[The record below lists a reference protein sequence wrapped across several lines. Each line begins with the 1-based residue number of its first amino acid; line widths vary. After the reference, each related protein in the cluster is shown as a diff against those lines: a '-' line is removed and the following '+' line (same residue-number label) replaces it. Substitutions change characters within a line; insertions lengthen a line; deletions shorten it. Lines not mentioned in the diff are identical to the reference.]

1 MKTVQDIYA
10 ELHSVNPECR
20 IVAATKTR
28 AIEEIRAV
36 MDTGLVLAAGEN
48 RVQEFNEKYT
58 PDFRWDFIGRLQTN
72 KVKYL
77 VGRATLIHSLDRKE
91 LAQEIERVSAK
102 KDVTTDVLVE
112 INAGREENKGGILL
126 EDLDAFL
133 DEVAVYPHVKVR
145 GLMAVAP
152 IAPQNQTDFAGTP
165 KIAPQNQDIAD
176 AANQNTEDQ
185 LKKLFDEVYEKYAKL
200 ARGDFDTLSMGMSN
214 DYLIAAACG
223 ANVVRLGRALF
234 GERRYPV

>member
-152 IAPQNQTDFAGTP
+152 IVQTDPQG
-165 KIAPQNQDIAD
+165 IANAPGY
-176 AANQNTEDQ
+176 TEDQ
-185 LKKLFDEVYEKYAKL
+185 VKKLFDEVYEKYAKL

>member
-10 ELHSVNPECR
+10 ELHSVNPKCR

-77 VGRATLIHSLDRKE
+77 VGRATLIHSLDRLE
-91 LAQEIERVSAK
+91 LAREIERVSANRGV
-102 KDVTTDVLVE
+102 VTEVLVE
-112 INAGREENKGGILL
+112 INSGKEESKGGVFL
-126 EDLDAFL
+126 EDVDRFL
-133 DEVAVYPHVKVR
+133 DEIAAFSHIKVR

-152 IAPQNQTDFAGTP
+152 
-165 KIAPQNQDIAD
+165 IAPQNQDIAD